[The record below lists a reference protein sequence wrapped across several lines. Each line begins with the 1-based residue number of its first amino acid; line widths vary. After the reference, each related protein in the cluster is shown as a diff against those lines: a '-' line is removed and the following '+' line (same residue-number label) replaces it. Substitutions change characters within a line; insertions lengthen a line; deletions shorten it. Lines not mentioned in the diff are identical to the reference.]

1 VAAVEA
7 TVAATTTAEVVV
19 PALAHRVVE
28 ISLLLAIA
36 TGLVTD
42 AEAETS
48 AEDLAVTRL
57 PLLR

>member
-1 VAAVEA
+1 MAAVEA